1 MKFIRFAQWRIDRT
15 GHGVLGFVTNHA
27 YIDGPTFRG
36 MRQQLALSFDS
47 CRVLDLHGNAKKQEA
62 APDGGTDQNV
72 FDIQQGVAIALLART
87 REEPSAASVL
97 HADLLGDRARKYECL
112 LATDVGSTSWSHLSP
127 CAPHYLWRPLDNPRL
142 AEYERG
148 ISLP

>member
-47 CRVLDLHGNAKKQEA
+47 CRVLDLHGNAKKQRSLRMAE
-62 APDGGTDQNV
+62 P
-72 FDIQQGVAIALLART
+72 IRT
-87 REEPSAASVL
+87 YL
-97 HADLLGDRARKYECL
+97 
-112 LATDVGSTSWSHLSP
+112 TSNKEWRSP
-127 CAPHYLWRPLDNPRL
+127 CWLVPGRNHLRRPCCMPICLETGRANTMPP
-142 AEYERG
+142 G
-148 ISLP
+148 H